1 MKNYVYVAELLPEN
15 TGYSVVFPDVPDCFT
30 CGDNLAH
37 AIKMAE
43 DALALWLM
51 DLEDEHE
58 AIPEAKTD
66 IKQAQ
71 MNTEGIAT
79 LIMVD
84 TEAYRRKLNKKSV
97 KKTLSIPQWMNEA
110 AEAKGINFSQTL
122 QDALAAKLQTV

>member
-1 MKNYVYVAELLPEN
+1 MKNYVYVAELLPED
-15 TGYSVVFPDVPDCFT
+15 TGYNVVFPDVPDCFT
-30 CGDNLAH
+30 CGDDLAG
-37 AIKMAE
+37 AIEMAE

-51 DLEDEHE
+51 DLEDEH
-58 AIPEAKTD
+58 APIPEAKTD
-66 IKQAQ
+66 IKAVQQKTA
-71 MNTEGIAT
+71 GIAT

-122 QDALAAKLQTV
+122 QDALAAKLQMA